1 MTRDTRE
8 IIAEQAQRIIEG
20 GTPTADSEVRKDELM
35 IYVDQAF
42 GQMIKQSFYQ
52 NKAEGVSWLDG
63 GFVYTFIEEVKEDK
77 IRGMK
82 YIKIPS
88 TYVGLPLG
96 MGIVHVSNVTS
107 EIDTFVPA
115 NPNFLGL
122 SRGLLV
128 GNLGGRRGYF
138 IENTK
143 MYFINLK
150 ASDCVDNVLIKLA
163 GGIQSEEIDPEV
175 DIPLDMQQALVGFT
189 VDLYMK
195 QRQIPKDDINDNS
208 KD

>member
-20 GTPTADSEVRKDELM
+20 GTPTADSEVRKAELM

-42 GQMIKQSFYQ
+42 GQMIKQSFYE

-63 GFVYTFIEEVKEDK
+63 GFIYSFVEEVKEDK
-77 IRGMK
+77 VRGMK

-96 MGIVHVSNVTS
+96 MGIAHVSNVAS
-107 EIDTFVPA
+107 EFDTFVPA

-128 GNLGGRRGYF
+128 GKLAGRRAYF
-138 IENTK
+138 VENTK
-143 MYFINLK
+143 MYFINTTKQHSLFN
-150 ASDCVDNVLIKLA
+150 ASPKRDSMWLIVNALLCKE
-163 GGIQSEEIDPEV
+163 SIDWV
-175 DIPLDMQQALVGFT
+175 INNLDA
-189 VDLYMK
+189 K
-195 QRQIPKDDINDNS
+195 
-208 KD
+208 